1 DDQLDVNTVEKYKL
15 RTVRGIEESIASEI
29 KNKKPFENENDL
41 YNKVK
46 NIPMEARKKI
56 KAMKK

>member
-1 DDQLDVNTVEKYKL
+1 LDANTAEEYKL
-15 RTVRGIEESIASEI
+15 RTISEIRNAIASAI
-29 KNKKPFENENDL
+29 KDKRLFENENDL

-56 KAMKK
+56 KVMKNE